1 MIAVRSL
8 IERISTDSNDKRRTS
23 KPKYARHADAGPVHP
38 TKRAIAPDRRHRVL
52 RGFDAELVRDCD

>member
-8 IERISTDSNDKRRTS
+8 IERISTNSDDKRGAG
-23 KPKYARHADAGPVHP
+23 KPKHARHADTGPVR
-38 TKRAIAPDRRHRVL
+38 TAKRAIAPDRRHRVL

>member
-23 KPKYARHADAGPVHP
+23 KPKHARRTNTGLIYPI
-38 TKRAIAPDRRHRVL
+38 KRAVAPDRRHRVL